1 MPSIDPFSKYKPI
14 SLSRKRRTK
23 LPSVRTILFIIIIFC
38 GLVTSKTILMNQYD
52 YLMGLKYW
60 HTGDLE
66 LARMEFNK
74 VLTRTPG
81 DAKAVDGLGL
91 IEMKADNL
99 EKAKSLY
106 DQAIQMGLGFSRK
119 FDHLKT
125 GQAFIDKGQ
134 YPQAELELQHAL
146 EIQPNNADIY
156 AALGT
161 TERALDQTSQAIK
174 YYETALHLDPKNKMA
189 QTQLDEAHSERDRGS
204 VYYIYDRNGV
214 PLALEWTKNG
224 NRGYPMGKEF
234 AHLIGY
240 VDQNTTNNRGSTGLE
255 SVYQKDFPGNK
266 LYLTVDSRIQLVI
279 SKALGWEKGAIVVL
293 DPHTGEILGSVSQP
307 TYTPE
312 KVHEQWWSYIDNKN
326 TPLKNRAFEGL
337 YEPGSIVKIV
347 TSSAAIEKN
356 LNMSSVFP
364 LYCKGYTYID
374 NKIFYDNEKHKE
386 IRSLEEAFDT
396 SCNVS
401 YARLGIAIGEDTLFE
416 YDNRFGFNSVPKT
429 INIPVA
435 QGNSPKLGLTN
446 YELAE
451 SATGLGDT
459 FRLTPLNA
467 ALIVSAIAND
477 GVIMSPYLVQKLT
490 NIEGTVLEENKPV
503 VYKNAINRQTAQF
516 LTTMMVNDVERGIGV
531 KARVKGI
538 KVAGKTGTSGSRNP
552 NFHAWFIC
560 FFPAENPQIAMA
572 ILAENGGTGKDVAA
586 PIAKK
591 VIEGMME
598 FMHFSSDNEKK

>member
-1 MPSIDPFSKYKPI
+1 MSSIDPFSKYKPI

-60 HTGDLE
+60 RTGDLE

>member
-91 IEMKADNL
+91 IEMKANNL
-99 EKAKSLY
+99 DKAKSLY

-161 TERALDQTSQAIK
+161 TERALDQTAQAIK

-255 SVYQKDFPGNK
+255 SVYQKYFPGNK

-356 LNMSSVFP
+356 LNMSAVFP

-401 YARLGIAIGEDTLFE
+401 YARLGIAIGEDALFE

-467 ALIVSAIAND
+467 ALIVSAIADD

-531 KARVKGI
+531 KARVKGM

>member
-1 MPSIDPFSKYKPI
+1 MSSIDPFSKYKPI

-99 EKAKSLY
+99 DKAKSLY

-516 LTTMMVNDVERGIGV
+516 LTTMMVYDVERGIGV

>member
-1 MPSIDPFSKYKPI
+1 MSSIDPFSKYKPI

-60 HTGDLE
+60 RTGDLE

-99 EKAKSLY
+99 DKAKSLY

>member
-14 SLSRKRRTK
+14 PLNRKRRTK
-23 LPSVRTILFIIIIFC
+23 LPSVRTVFIAIILFC

-91 IEMKADNL
+91 IEMKAGNL
-99 EKAKSLY
+99 DKAKSLY

-119 FDHLKT
+119 FDHLKS

-156 AALGT
+156 VALGT
-161 TERALDQTSQAIK
+161 TERALDQTAQAIK
-174 YYETALHLDPKNKMA
+174 YYETALHLDPKNRMA

-204 VYYIYDRNGV
+204 IYYIYDRNGV
-214 PLALEWTKNG
+214 PLAQEWSKNG
-224 NRGYPMGKEF
+224 TKGYPLGKEC

-240 VDQNTTNNRGSTGLE
+240 FDQNTVNNRGSAGLE
-255 SVYQKDFPGNK
+255 AIYQKQFPGNK
-266 LYLTVDSRIQLVI
+266 LYLTIDSRIQLVI

-312 KVHEQWWSYIDNKN
+312 KVHDQWWSYIDNKN
-326 TPLKNRAFEGL
+326 VPLKNRAFEGL

-347 TSSAAIEKN
+347 TSSTAIEKN
-356 LNMSSVFP
+356 LNMATVFP

-374 NKIFYDNEKHKE
+374 NKIFYDNEKHKQ

-396 SCNVS
+396 SCNVA
-401 YARLGIAIGEDTLFE
+401 YGRLGIALGEDALFE

-451 SATGLGDT
+451 SATGLGDN

-467 ALIVSAIAND
+467 ALIVSAIADD

-490 NIEGTVLEENKPV
+490 NIEGTILEENKPT

-531 KARVKGI
+531 KARIKGM

>member
-23 LPSVRTILFIIIIFC
+23 LPSVRTILLIIIIFC

>member
-60 HTGDLE
+60 RTGDLE

-99 EKAKSLY
+99 DKAKSLY

>member
-1 MPSIDPFSKYKPI
+1 
-14 SLSRKRRTK
+14 
-23 LPSVRTILFIIIIFC
+23 
-38 GLVTSKTILMNQYD
+38 
-52 YLMGLKYW
+52 
-60 HTGDLE
+60 
-66 LARMEFNK
+66 MEFNK

>member
-1 MPSIDPFSKYKPI
+1 MSSIDPFSKYKPI

-99 EKAKSLY
+99 DKAKSLY

>member
-23 LPSVRTILFIIIIFC
+23 LPSVRTILLIIIIFC

-60 HTGDLE
+60 RTGDLE

-99 EKAKSLY
+99 DKAKSLY